1 MNENEEDVVVFHGG
15 RRILLV
21 AIPAAAAGV
30 VAFVIG
36 AVVETREALFAYL
49 AAYAYVVSTALGAL
63 LFLMICHAMHAGW
76 PTLLRRLTEAV
87 VGTLPVL
94 AALFLPIALGLAAIY
109 PWVRPETIADDH
121 ERRLVALKVA
131 YLHPAWFIGRT
142 VIFFAAWILTGFWL
156 RRWSRQTDERER
168 KGASH
173 RLYAA
178 SGVLLPVIALTLSF
192 ASFDWLMSLTPT
204 WQSTMYPVYWFAGG
218 FVGALALLTV
228 LTSAADAAGI
238 IRGITDSHYY
248 ALGRLLLAFTIFW
261 AYIAFFQLLL
271 IWIANKPEEVTFY
284 LDRVRGGWRAMS
296 VVLVVTQFVVPFFV
310 LLSYD
315 IKRRRRPL
323 TVIAAWILA
332 AHYLDAHWL
341 VMPAARPAGPPL
353 GWVDLAALLAVAGVT
368 VIYGVLRLRGVP
380 MVPLNDPALPAAL
393 RYESL

>member
-1 MNENEEDVVVFHGG
+1 MNEEDVVVFSGG
-15 RRILLV
+15 RSILRV
-21 AIPAAAAGV
+21 AVPAAAVGV

-49 AAYAYVVSTALGAL
+49 AAYTYVVSTALGAL
-63 LFLMICHAMHAGW
+63 LFLMICHAMNAGW

-94 AALFLPIALGLAAIY
+94 AALFLPIALGMAAIY
-109 PWVRPETIADDH
+109 PWVRPETIADEH
-121 ERRLVALKVA
+121 QRRLVALKAA
-131 YLHPAWFIGRT
+131 YLHPSWFIGRT
-142 VIFFAAWILTGFWL
+142 VIFFAVWILTGFWL
-156 RRWSRQTDERER
+156 RRWSRQTGA
-168 KGASH
+168 GASH

-178 SGVLLPVIALTLSF
+178 SGVLLPLIALTLSF

-218 FVGALALLTV
+218 FIGALALLTV
-228 LTSAADAAGI
+228 LTSAADAAGL

-248 ALGRLLLAFTIFW
+248 ALGRLLLAFVIFW

-284 LDRVRGGWRAMS
+284 LDRIRGGWRVMS
-296 VVLVVTQFVVPFFV
+296 AVLVVTQFVVPFFV
-310 LLSYD
+310 LLNYD
-315 IKRRRRPL
+315 IKRRRGPL

-380 MVPLNDPALPAAL
+380 MVPLHDPALPDAL

>member
-1 MNENEEDVVVFHGG
+1 MNEKDVVVFGDG
-15 RRILLV
+15 RSILRIAV
-21 AIPAAAAGV
+21 PATAVGI
-30 VAFVIG
+30 VAFLIG
-36 AVVETREALFAYL
+36 AVVHTREALFAYL
-49 AAYAYVVSTALGAL
+49 AAYNYVVSTALGAL

-76 PTLLRRLTEAV
+76 PTLLRRLTEAM

-94 AALFLPIALGLAAIY
+94 AALFLPIALGLSAIY
-109 PWVRPETIADDH
+109 PWVRPEAIAD
-121 ERRLVALKVA
+121 ERQRRLVVLKAA
-131 YLHPAWFIGRT
+131 YLHPTWFIGRT
-142 VIFFAAWILTGFWL
+142 VIFFAVWILTGFWL

-168 KGASH
+168 PRASH

-204 WQSTMYPVYWFAGG
+204 WQSTMYPIYWFAGG
-218 FVGALALLTV
+218 FIGALALLTV

-261 AYIAFFQLLL
+261 AYVAFFQLLL

-284 LDRVRGGWRAMS
+284 LQRIRGGWRVMS
-296 VVLVVTQFVVPFFV
+296 AVLVVTQFVVPFFV

-315 IKRRRRPL
+315 LKRRRGPL
-323 TVIAAWILA
+323 TAIAAWILA

-353 GWVDLAALLAVAGVT
+353 GWIDLAALLAVAGVT

-380 MVPLNDPALPAAL
+380 MVPLHDPALPDAL